1 MKKILLIVSLLIT
14 NSIYGQDVTALIN
27 KAANENTVG
36 SLEQMSDN
44 ELLTYWNK
52 AQAEGYSLNQLKTLA
67 RAQGASESDISK
79 FEKRI
84 KSLKDKDKEP
94 EVSSTEE
101 TLSSI
106 FGINATDKL
115 DDVDETNESN
125 LYSLPIFGMEF
136 FKSKPDS
143 SASNSSPQLNIATPS
158 TYQLGPGDEIS
169 ISLWGGAEN
178 EYNAIIN
185 TNGSIKLDRIPP
197 IYLSGYTIYSAKKRI
212 GNALSKIYSGIN
224 SSSESYQKVYFDI
237 ALMNTRSIVLNI
249 VGNVKT
255 PGTYTLSSMT
265 SPLNALYAAGGP
277 NENGSF
283 RNIEILRNGKT
294 FKKIDLYDYFAKGVY
309 PTLSLRDQDVIMVP
323 SYSKRVF
330 INGEFKQDGIFELKE
345 KETLEDLMVFSGGF
359 SSFAYKDKLYVESI
373 SGVYKKIETYNKENF
388 KKSILKDGDIVSA
401 KSVSD
406 KYINKV
412 SIEGAVYLPGQY
424 SLENNSSLSKLLVNS
439 QGLKDDALLTSA
451 ILYRFFEGDENK
463 VVSVDLKK
471 VISGEKDVDLMANDR
486 IKIFSKKSLREESF
500 VEIQGE
506 VNDPNKFDFI
516 KGMTL
521 IDLILL
527 SDGIKKDGDSY
538 SIDVFRKSYDKS
550 GENPYKVY
558 FVNLNNESLSSE
570 LDYKK
575 SEYDFLLERNDLV
588 VVRQKEGITK
598 SAFVTINGLVKTP
611 GVYAI
616 LNNKY
621 SLFDL
626 LNDSGGI
633 LKDGALNGVKIKRVN
648 TSKEEIEEAF
658 NESDSLDVEI
668 TKVEDYIEFG
678 VDIAQLYKTKGE
690 DLRFNVIL
698 KGGDVIEVPKL
709 DNTIEIIG
717 EVQQPTVIN
726 YKKGIRGLDAI
737 SRAGGVTDV
746 AKKSSAFVIYQNG
759 NVASFK
765 NFLFFT
771 SSPRLEPGCKIVVP
785 KRIANPNKTSIAEI
799 IGLTSTLATLAVLIQ
814 SL

>member
-14 NSIYGQDVTALIN
+14 NSFYGQDVTPLIN
-27 KAANENTVG
+27 KAANENTVS
-36 SLEQMSDN
+36 SLEQMSDD
-44 ELLTYWNK
+44 ELLAYWNNAK
-52 AQAEGYSLNQLKTLA
+52 EEGYSLNQLKTLA
-67 RAQGASESDISK
+67 RAQGVSESDISK

-84 KSLKDKDKEP
+84 KSLKDKEP

-101 TLSSI
+101 KLSSI

-115 DDVDETNESN
+115 DDMDDTNESN

-136 FKSKPDS
+136 FKSNPNS
-143 SASNSSPQLNIATPS
+143 SAKNSSPQLNIATPS

-178 EYNAIIN
+178 EYNATIN

-197 IYLSGYTIYSAKKRI
+197 IYLSGYTIFSAKKRI

-249 VGNVKT
+249 VGSVKT
-255 PGTYTLSSMT
+255 PGTYTLSSMA

-330 INGEFKQDGIFELKE
+330 VNGEFKEGGIFELKE

-359 SSFAYKDKLYVESI
+359 SSFAYKNKLYVESI
-373 SGVYKKIETYNKENF
+373 SGVYKKIETFDKEDF
-388 KKSILKDGDIVSA
+388 KSSLLKDGDIISA

-406 KYINKV
+406 KYLNRV

-424 SLENNSSLSKLLVNS
+424 SLENNSTLSELLVNS
-439 QGLKDDALLTSA
+439 QGLKDDAQRTRA
-451 ILYRFFEGDENK
+451 ILFRFFEGEENK
-463 VVSVDLKK
+463 IVSVDLNK
-471 VISGEKDVDLMANDR
+471 VISGENDIDLKANDR
-486 IKIFSKKSLREESF
+486 IKIFSKKLLKEEAF

-506 VNDPNKFDFI
+506 VNSPKKINFFE
-516 KGMTL
+516 GMTVS
-521 IDLILL
+521 DLLL
-527 SDGIKKDGDSY
+527 LADGLKNDGDSY
-538 SIDVFRKSYDKS
+538 SINIFRKTLDKS
-550 GENPYKVY
+550 GEVPIKSIETSLNSE
-558 FVNLNNESLSSE
+558 FSSENLNNNVV
-570 LDYKK
+570 
-575 SEYDFLLERNDLV
+575 LEADDLV
-588 VVRQKEGITK
+588 VVRSILGKVE
-598 SAFVTINGLVKTP
+598 SEFVTITGLVKTP

-633 LKDGALNGVKIKRVN
+633 LKDGALNGVKIKRIN
-648 TSKEEIEEAF
+648 KSKREIEEAF
-658 NESDSLDVEI
+658 NESDSLGVEI

-678 VDIAQLYKTKGE
+678 VDIAQLYKTDGE

-737 SRAGGVTDV
+737 NRAGGVTDV
-746 AKKSSAFVIYQNG
+746 AKKSSAFVVYQNG

>member
-14 NSIYGQDVTALIN
+14 NSFYGQDVTALIN
-27 KAANENTVG
+27 KAANENTVS
-36 SLEQMSDN
+36 SLEQMSDD
-44 ELLTYWNK
+44 ELLAYWDK
-52 AQAEGYSLNQLKTLA
+52 AKEEGYSLNQLKTLA

-84 KSLKDKDKEP
+84 KSLKDIDKEP

-115 DDVDETNESN
+115 DDMDDTNESN

-136 FKSKPDS
+136 FKSNPNS
-143 SASNSSPQLNIATPS
+143 SAKNSSPQLNIATPS

-178 EYNAIIN
+178 EYNATIN

-197 IYLSGYTIYSAKKRI
+197 IYLSGYTIFSAKKRI

-249 VGNVKT
+249 VGSVKT
-255 PGTYTLSSMT
+255 PGTYTLSSMA

-330 INGEFKQDGIFELKE
+330 VNGEFKEGGIFELKE

-359 SSFAYKDKLYVESI
+359 SSFAYKNKLYVESI
-373 SGVYKKIETYNKENF
+373 SGVYKKIETFDKEDF
-388 KKSILKDGDIVSA
+388 KRSILKDGDIISA

-406 KYINKV
+406 KYLNRV

-424 SLENNSSLSKLLVNS
+424 SLENNSTLTELLVNS
-439 QGLKDDALLTSA
+439 QGLKDDAQRTRA
-451 ILYRFFEGDENK
+451 ILFRFFEGEENK
-463 VVSVDLKK
+463 IVSVDLNK
-471 VISGEKDVDLMANDR
+471 VISGENDIDLKANDR
-486 IKIFSKKSLREESF
+486 IKIFSKKLLKEEAF

-506 VNDPNKFDFI
+506 VNSPKKINFFE
-516 KGMTL
+516 GMTVS
-521 IDLILL
+521 DLLL
-527 SDGIKKDGDSY
+527 LADGLKNDGDSY
-538 SIDVFRKSYDKS
+538 SINIFRKTLDKS
-550 GENPYKVY
+550 GEVPIKSIETSLNSE
-558 FVNLNNESLSSE
+558 FSSENLNNNVV
-570 LDYKK
+570 
-575 SEYDFLLERNDLV
+575 LEADDLV
-588 VVRQKEGITK
+588 VVRSILGKVE
-598 SAFVTINGLVKTP
+598 SEFVTITGLVKTP

-633 LKDGALNGVKIKRVN
+633 LKDGALNGVKIKRIN
-648 TSKEEIEEAF
+648 KSKKEIEEAF
-658 NESDSLDVEI
+658 NESDSLGVEI

-678 VDIAQLYKTKGE
+678 VDIAQLYKTDGE

-737 SRAGGVTDV
+737 NRAGGVTDV
-746 AKKSSAFVIYQNG
+746 AKKSSAFVVYQNG

>member
-14 NSIYGQDVTALIN
+14 NSFYGQDVTTLIN
-27 KAANENTVG
+27 KAANENTVS
-36 SLEQMSDN
+36 SLEQMSDD
-44 ELLTYWNK
+44 ELLAYWNK
-52 AQAEGYSLNQLKTLA
+52 AKEEGYSLNQLKTLA
-67 RAQGASESDISK
+67 RAQGVSESDISK

-84 KSLKDKDKEP
+84 KSLKDIDKEP

-115 DDVDETNESN
+115 DDMDDTNESN

-136 FKSKPDS
+136 FKSNPNS
-143 SASNSSPQLNIATPS
+143 SAKNSSPQLNIATPS

-178 EYNAIIN
+178 EYNATIN

-197 IYLSGYTIYSAKKRI
+197 IYLSGYTIFSAKKRI

-249 VGNVKT
+249 VGSVKT
-255 PGTYTLSSMT
+255 PGTYTLSSMA

-330 INGEFKQDGIFELKE
+330 VNGEFKEGGIFELKE

-359 SSFAYKDKLYVESI
+359 SSFAYKNKLYVESI
-373 SGVYKKIETYNKENF
+373 SGVYKKIETFDKEDF
-388 KKSILKDGDIVSA
+388 KSSLLKDGDIISA

-406 KYINKV
+406 KYLNRV

-424 SLENNSSLSKLLVNS
+424 SLENNSTLSELLVNS
-439 QGLKDDALLTSA
+439 QGLKDDAQRTRA
-451 ILYRFFEGDENK
+451 ILFRFFEGEENK
-463 VVSVDLKK
+463 IVSVDLNK
-471 VISGEKDVDLMANDR
+471 VISGENDIDLKANDR
-486 IKIFSKKSLREESF
+486 IKIFSKKLLKEEAF

-506 VNDPNKFDFI
+506 VNSPKKINFFE
-516 KGMTL
+516 GMTVS
-521 IDLILL
+521 DLLL
-527 SDGIKKDGDSY
+527 LADGLKNDGDSY
-538 SIDVFRKSYDKS
+538 SINIFRKTLDKS
-550 GENPYKVY
+550 GEVPIKLIETSLNSE
-558 FVNLNNESLSSE
+558 FSSENLNNNVV
-570 LDYKK
+570 
-575 SEYDFLLERNDLV
+575 LEADDLV
-588 VVRQKEGITK
+588 VVRSILGKVE
-598 SAFVTINGLVKTP
+598 SEFVTITGLVKTP

-633 LKDGALNGVKIKRVN
+633 LKDGALNGVKIKRIN
-648 TSKEEIEEAF
+648 KSKKEIEEAF
-658 NESDSLDVEI
+658 NESDSLGVEI

-678 VDIAQLYKTKGE
+678 VDIAQLYKTDGE

-737 SRAGGVTDV
+737 NRAGGVTDV
-746 AKKSSAFVIYQNG
+746 AKKSSAFVVYQNG

>member
-14 NSIYGQDVTALIN
+14 NSFYGQYVTPLIN
-27 KAANENTVG
+27 KAADENTVS
-36 SLEQMSDN
+36 SLEQMSDDD
-44 ELLTYWNK
+44 LLAYWNK

-84 KSLKDKDKEP
+84 KLLKDNDKEP

-115 DDVDETNESN
+115 DGVDDTNESD
-125 LYSLPIFGMEF
+125 LYSLPVFGMEF
-136 FKSKPDS
+136 FKSNPNS
-143 SASNSSPQLNIATPS
+143 SGKNSSPQLNIATPS

-255 PGTYTLSSMT
+255 PGTYTLSSMV

-294 FKKIDLYDYFAKGVY
+294 FKKIDLYDYFVKGVY
-309 PTLSLRDQDVIMVP
+309 PTFSLRDQDVIMVP

-330 INGEFKQDGIFELKE
+330 VNGEFKQEGIFELKE
-345 KETLEDLMVFSGGF
+345 KEALEDLMVFSGGF
-359 SSFAYKDKLYVESI
+359 SSFAYKNKLYVESI
-373 SGVYKKIETYNKENF
+373 SGVYKKIETFDKEDF
-388 KKSILKDGDIVSA
+388 KSSLLKDGDIISA

-406 KYINKV
+406 KYLNRV
-412 SIEGAVYLPGQY
+412 SIEGAVYLPGEY
-424 SLENNSSLSKLLVNS
+424 SLENNSTLSELLVNS
-439 QGLKDDALLTSA
+439 QGLKDDALRTRAVLF
-451 ILYRFFEGDENK
+451 RFFEGEENK
-463 VVSVDLKK
+463 IVSVDLNK
-471 VISGEKDVDLMANDR
+471 VTSGENDIDLMANDR
-486 IKIFSKKSLREESF
+486 IKIFSKILLKEEAF
-500 VEIQGE
+500 VEVQGE
-506 VNDPNKFDFI
+506 VNNPKKFNFFE
-516 KGMTL
+516 GMTVS
-521 IDLILL
+521 DLLL
-527 SDGIKKDGDSY
+527 LADGLKNDGDSY
-538 SIDVFRKSYDKS
+538 SINIFRKTFDKS
-550 GENPYKVY
+550 GEVPIKSIKDSLNSE
-558 FVNLNNESLSSE
+558 FSSENLNNNIVLQAE
-570 LDYKK
+570 
-575 SEYDFLLERNDLV
+575 DLV
-588 VVRQKEGITK
+588 VIRSVLGKIDSE
-598 SAFVTINGLVKTP
+598 FVTINGLVKTP
-611 GVYAI
+611 GIYAI

-633 LKDGALNGVKIKRVN
+633 LKDGALNGVKIKRIN
-648 TSKEEIEEAF
+648 TSKEELEEAF
-658 NESDSLDVEI
+658 NESDSIEIEI
-668 TKVEDYIEFG
+668 TKIDDYIEFG
-678 VDIAQLYKTKGE
+678 VDVAQLFKTNGE
-690 DLRFNVIL
+690 DLKFNVIL
-698 KGGDVIEVPKL
+698 KGGDVVEVPKL

-737 SRAGGVTDV
+737 NRAGGVTDV
-746 AKKSSAFVIYQNG
+746 AKK
-759 NVASFK
+759 VARL
-765 NFLFFT
+765 LFIKMEMWLF
-771 SSPRLEPGCKIVVP
+771 
-785 KRIANPNKTSIAEI
+785 
-799 IGLTSTLATLAVLIQ
+799 
-814 SL
+814 

>member
-14 NSIYGQDVTALIN
+14 NSFYGQDVTTLIN
-27 KAANENTVG
+27 KAANENTVS
-36 SLEQMSDN
+36 SLEQMSDD
-44 ELLTYWNK
+44 ELLAYWNK
-52 AQAEGYSLNQLKTLA
+52 AKEEGYSLNQLKTLA
-67 RAQGASESDISK
+67 RAQGVSESDISK

-84 KSLKDKDKEP
+84 KSLKDIDKEP

-115 DDVDETNESN
+115 DDMDDTNESN

-136 FKSKPDS
+136 FKSNPNS
-143 SASNSSPQLNIATPS
+143 SAKNSSPQLNIATPS

-178 EYNAIIN
+178 EYNATIN

-197 IYLSGYTIYSAKKRI
+197 IYLSGYTIFSAKKRI

-249 VGNVKT
+249 VGSVKT
-255 PGTYTLSSMT
+255 PGTYTLSSMA

-330 INGEFKQDGIFELKE
+330 VNGEFKEGGIFELKE

-359 SSFAYKDKLYVESI
+359 SSFAYKNKLYVESI
-373 SGVYKKIETYNKENF
+373 SGVYKKIETFDKEDF
-388 KKSILKDGDIVSA
+388 KSSLLKDGDIISA

-406 KYINKV
+406 KYLNRV

-424 SLENNSSLSKLLVNS
+424 SLENNSTLSELLVNS
-439 QGLKDDALLTSA
+439 QGLKDDAQRTRA
-451 ILYRFFEGDENK
+451 ILFRFFEGEENK
-463 VVSVDLKK
+463 IVSVDLNK
-471 VISGEKDVDLMANDR
+471 VISGENDIDLKANDR
-486 IKIFSKKSLREESF
+486 IKIFSKKLLKEEAF

-506 VNDPNKFDFI
+506 VNSPKKINFFE
-516 KGMTL
+516 GMTVS
-521 IDLILL
+521 DLLL
-527 SDGIKKDGDSY
+527 LADGLKNDGDSY
-538 SIDVFRKSYDKS
+538 SINIFRKTLDKS
-550 GENPYKVY
+550 GEAPIKSIETSLNSE
-558 FVNLNNESLSSE
+558 FSSENLNNNVV
-570 LDYKK
+570 
-575 SEYDFLLERNDLV
+575 LEADDLV
-588 VVRQKEGITK
+588 VVRSILGKVE
-598 SAFVTINGLVKTP
+598 SEFVTITGLVKTP

-633 LKDGALNGVKIKRVN
+633 LKDGALNGVKIKRIN
-648 TSKEEIEEAF
+648 KSKKEIEEAF
-658 NESDSLDVEI
+658 NESDSLGVEI

-678 VDIAQLYKTKGE
+678 VDIAQLYKTDGE

-737 SRAGGVTDV
+737 NRAGGVTDV
-746 AKKSSAFVIYQNG
+746 AKKSSAFVVYQNG

>member
-14 NSIYGQDVTALIN
+14 NSFYGQDVTTLIN
-27 KAANENTVG
+27 KAANENTVS

-44 ELLTYWNK
+44 ELLAYWNK

-84 KSLKDKDKEP
+84 KSLKDKDKKP
-94 EVSSTEE
+94 EVSGTEE
-101 TLSSI
+101 ALSSI

-115 DDVDETNESN
+115 DDVDGTIESD

-136 FKSKPDS
+136 FKSNPNS
-143 SASNSSPQLNIATPS
+143 SGKNSSPQLNIATPS

-255 PGTYTLSSMT
+255 PGTYTLSSMA

-330 INGEFKQDGIFELKE
+330 INGEFKQGGIFELKE
-345 KETLEDLMVFSGGF
+345 NETLEDLMVFSGGF
-359 SSFAYKDKLYVESI
+359 SSFAYKNKLYVESI
-373 SGVYKKIETYNKENF
+373 SGVYKKIETFDKEDF
-388 KKSILKDGDIVSA
+388 KSSLLKDGDIISA

-406 KYINKV
+406 KYLNRV
-412 SIEGAVYLPGQY
+412 SIEGAVYLPGEY
-424 SLENNSSLSKLLVNS
+424 SLENNSNLSELLVNS
-439 QGLKDDALLTSA
+439 QGLKDDALRTRAVLF
-451 ILYRFFEGDENK
+451 RFFEGEENK
-463 VVSVDLKK
+463 IVSVDLNK
-471 VISGEKDVDLMANDR
+471 VISGENDIDLMANDR
-486 IKIFSKKSLREESF
+486 IKIFSKKLLKEESF

-506 VNDPNKFDFI
+506 VNNPKKINFFEGITVSDV
-516 KGMTL
+516 
-521 IDLILL
+521 LL
-527 SDGIKKDGDSY
+527 LADGLKNDGDSY
-538 SIDVFRKSYDKS
+538 SINIFRKTFDKS
-550 GENPYKVY
+550 GETPIKSIETSLNSE
-558 FVNLNNESLSSE
+558 FSSENLNDNIVLKA
-570 LDYKK
+570 D
-575 SEYDFLLERNDLV
+575 DLI
-588 VVRQKEGITK
+588 VVRSIAGKIDNK
-598 SAFVTINGLVKTP
+598 FVTINGLVKTP

-616 LNNKY
+616 LNNQY

-633 LKDGALNGVKIKRVN
+633 LKDGALNGVKIMRVN
-648 TSKEEIEEAF
+648 DSKKEIEEAL
-658 NESDSLDVEI
+658 NKTDSISAEI
-668 TKVEDYIEFG
+668 TKVKDYIEFG
-678 VDIAQLYKTKGE
+678 VDIAQLYKTDGE

-737 SRAGGVTDV
+737 NRAGGVTDV
-746 AKKSSAFVIYQNG
+746 AKKSSAFVVYQNG

-765 NFLFFT
+765 SFLFFT
-771 SSPRLEPGCKIVVP
+771 SSPKLKPGCKIVVP

>member
-14 NSIYGQDVTALIN
+14 NSFYGQDVTTLIN
-27 KAANENTVG
+27 KAANENTVS
-36 SLEQMSDN
+36 SLEQMSDD
-44 ELLTYWNK
+44 ELLAYWNNAK
-52 AQAEGYSLNQLKTLA
+52 EEGYSLNQLKTLA
-67 RAQGASESDISK
+67 RAQGVSESDISK

-84 KSLKDKDKEP
+84 KSLKDIDKEP

-115 DDVDETNESN
+115 DDMDDTNESN

-136 FKSKPDS
+136 FKSNPNS
-143 SASNSSPQLNIATPS
+143 SAKNSSPQLNIATPS

-197 IYLSGYTIYSAKKRI
+197 IYLSGYTIFSAKKRI

-249 VGNVKT
+249 VGSVKT
-255 PGTYTLSSMT
+255 PGTYTLSSMA

-330 INGEFKQDGIFELKE
+330 VNGEFKEGGIFELKE

-359 SSFAYKDKLYVESI
+359 SSFAYKNKLYVESI
-373 SGVYKKIETYNKENF
+373 SGVYKKIETFDKEDF
-388 KKSILKDGDIVSA
+388 KSSLLKDGDIISA

-406 KYINKV
+406 KYLNRV

-424 SLENNSSLSKLLVNS
+424 SLENNSTLSELLVNS
-439 QGLKDDALLTSA
+439 QGLKDDAQRTRA
-451 ILYRFFEGDENK
+451 ILFRFFEGEENK
-463 VVSVDLKK
+463 IVSVDLNK
-471 VISGEKDVDLMANDR
+471 VTSGENDIDLMANDR
-486 IKIFSKKSLREESF
+486 IKIFSKKLLKEEAF

-506 VNDPNKFDFI
+506 VNSPKKINFFE
-516 KGMTL
+516 GMTVS
-521 IDLILL
+521 DLLL
-527 SDGIKKDGDSY
+527 LADGLKNDGDSY
-538 SIDVFRKSYDKS
+538 SINIFRKTLDKS
-550 GENPYKVY
+550 GEVPIKSIETSLNSD
-558 FVNLNNESLSSE
+558 FSSENLNNNVV
-570 LDYKK
+570 
-575 SEYDFLLERNDLV
+575 LEADDLV
-588 VVRQKEGITK
+588 VVRSILGKVE
-598 SAFVTINGLVKTP
+598 SEFVTITGLVKTP

-633 LKDGALNGVKIKRVN
+633 LKDGALNGVKIKRIN
-648 TSKEEIEEAF
+648 KSKKEIEEAF
-658 NESDSLDVEI
+658 NESDSLGVEI

-678 VDIAQLYKTKGE
+678 VDIAQLYKTDGE

-737 SRAGGVTDV
+737 NRAGGVTDV
-746 AKKSSAFVIYQNG
+746 AKKSSAFVVYQNG

>member
-14 NSIYGQDVTALIN
+14 NSFYGQDVTALIN
-27 KAANENTVG
+27 KAANENTVS
-36 SLEQMSDN
+36 SLEQMSDD
-44 ELLTYWNK
+44 ELLAYWNK
-52 AQAEGYSLNQLKTLA
+52 AKEEGYSLNQLKTLA
-67 RAQGASESDISK
+67 RAQGVSESDISK

-84 KSLKDKDKEP
+84 KSLKDIDKEP

-115 DDVDETNESN
+115 DDMDDTNESN

-136 FKSKPDS
+136 FKSNPNS
-143 SASNSSPQLNIATPS
+143 SAKNSSPQLNIATPS

-178 EYNAIIN
+178 EYNATIN

-197 IYLSGYTIYSAKKRI
+197 IYLSGYTIFSAKKRI

-249 VGNVKT
+249 VGSVKT
-255 PGTYTLSSMT
+255 PGTYTLSSMA

-294 FKKIDLYDYFAKGVY
+294 FKKIDLYDYFANGVY

-330 INGEFKQDGIFELKE
+330 INGEFKQEGIFELKE
-345 KETLEDLMVFSGGF
+345 KETLEDLMIFSGGF
-359 SSFAYKDKLYVESI
+359 SSFAYKNKLFVESI
-373 SGVYKKIETYNKENF
+373 SGVYKQIETYNKENF

-406 KYINKV
+406 KYLNRV
-412 SIEGAVYLPGQY
+412 SIEGAVYLPGDYQIENVKTIKGLISAASGLKENAQNSRA
-424 SLENNSSLSKLLVNS
+424 SLIRKKNGIMQEMVSIDLNNILNNGKDLNLSVDDKLIISNKEDLKEDQTVFIKGEVNKPGKYPFYQGMTVADLVLNASGFKNNANSKQIDIYRLTFDTSGQSPITLKQASLSKDFSVNNETNNTI
-439 QGLKDDALLTSA
+439 LNDDDMVIIRSK
-451 ILYRFFEGDENK
+451 EGY
-463 VVSVDLKK
+463 KK
-471 VISGEKDVDLMANDR
+471 
-486 IKIFSKKSLREESF
+486 
-500 VEIQGE
+500 
-506 VNDPNKFDFI
+506 
-516 KGMTL
+516 
-521 IDLILL
+521 
-527 SDGIKKDGDSY
+527 KKDYVTLSGLVKRPGEYGIINDSY
-538 SIDVFRKSYDKS
+538 SLY
-550 GENPYKVY
+550 
-558 FVNLNNESLSSE
+558 
-570 LDYKK
+570 
-575 SEYDFLLERNDLV
+575 
-588 VVRQKEGITK
+588 
-598 SAFVTINGLVKTP
+598 
-611 GVYAI
+611 
-616 LNNKY
+616 
-621 SLFDL
+621 DL
-626 LNDSGGI
+626 LNDAGG
-633 LKDGALNGVKIKRVN
+633 LLPNASFNGLKIKRIN
-648 TSKEEIEEAF
+648 TYKSVAEEVL
-658 NESDSLDVEI
+658 NLQNTDSLNIGKNELKDF
-668 TKVEDYIEFG
+668 IEFG
-678 VDIAQLYKTKGE
+678 VNLEKLFETNGKDPRYNVVLKNE
-690 DLRFNVIL
+690 DKIFVA
-698 KGGDVIEVPKL
+698 KIE
-709 DNTIEIIG
+709 NTIEISG

-726 YKKGIRGLDAI
+726 YSKGIRGLDAI
-737 SRAGGVTDV
+737 SRAGGVTDL
-746 AKKSSAFVIYQNG
+746 AKKRNAFVIYQNG

-765 NFLFFT
+765 YFIFFT

>member
-14 NSIYGQDVTALIN
+14 NSFYGQDVTTLIN
-27 KAANENTVG
+27 KAANENTVS
-36 SLEQMSDN
+36 SLEQMSDDD
-44 ELLTYWNK
+44 LLAYWNK

-115 DDVDETNESN
+115 DGMDETNESN

-136 FKSKPDS
+136 FKSNPNS
-143 SASNSSPQLNIATPS
+143 SGKNSSPQLNIATPS

-197 IYLSGYTIYSAKKRI
+197 IYLSGYTIFSAKKRI

-255 PGTYTLSSMT
+255 PGTYTLSSMA

-330 INGEFKQDGIFELKE
+330 INGEFKQEGIFELKE
-345 KETLEDLMVFSGGF
+345 RETLEDLMVFSGGF
-359 SSFAYKDKLYVESI
+359 SSFAYKNKLYVESI
-373 SGVYKKIETYNKENF
+373 SGVYKKIETYNKEDF
-388 KKSILKDGDIVSA
+388 KNSLLKDGDIVSA

-406 KYINKV
+406 KYLNKV
-412 SIEGAVYLPGQY
+412 SIEGAVYLPGDY
-424 SLENNSSLSKLLVNS
+424 SLENNSNLSELLVNS

-463 VVSVDLKK
+463 VVSVDLKRA
-471 VISGEKDVDLMANDR
+471 EA
-486 IKIFSKKSLREESF
+486 
-500 VEIQGE
+500 
-506 VNDPNKFDFI
+506 
-516 KGMTL
+516 
-521 IDLILL
+521 
-527 SDGIKKDGDSY
+527 
-538 SIDVFRKSYDKS
+538 
-550 GENPYKVY
+550 
-558 FVNLNNESLSSE
+558 
-570 LDYKK
+570 
-575 SEYDFLLERNDLV
+575 LV
-588 VVRQKEGITK
+588 
-598 SAFVTINGLVKTP
+598 A
-611 GVYAI
+611 
-616 LNNKY
+616 
-621 SLFDL
+621 
-626 LNDSGGI
+626 
-633 LKDGALNGVKIKRVN
+633 
-648 TSKEEIEEAF
+648 
-658 NESDSLDVEI
+658 
-668 TKVEDYIEFG
+668 
-678 VDIAQLYKTKGE
+678 
-690 DLRFNVIL
+690 
-698 KGGDVIEVPKL
+698 
-709 DNTIEIIG
+709 
-717 EVQQPTVIN
+717 
-726 YKKGIRGLDAI
+726 
-737 SRAGGVTDV
+737 
-746 AKKSSAFVIYQNG
+746 
-759 NVASFK
+759 
-765 NFLFFT
+765 
-771 SSPRLEPGCKIVVP
+771 
-785 KRIANPNKTSIAEI
+785 
-799 IGLTSTLATLAVLIQ
+799 
-814 SL
+814 

>member
-14 NSIYGQDVTALIN
+14 NSFYGQDVTTLIN
-27 KAANENTVG
+27 KAANENTVS

-44 ELLTYWNK
+44 ELLAYWNK

-84 KSLKDKDKEP
+84 KSLKDKDKKP
-94 EVSSTEE
+94 EVSGTEE

-115 DDVDETNESN
+115 DDVDGTIESD

-136 FKSKPDS
+136 FKSNPNS
-143 SASNSSPQLNIATPS
+143 SGKNSSPQLNIATPS

-255 PGTYTLSSMT
+255 PGTYTLSSMA

-330 INGEFKQDGIFELKE
+330 INGEFKQEGIFELKE
-345 KETLEDLMVFSGGF
+345 NETLEDLMVFSGGF
-359 SSFAYKDKLYVESI
+359 SSFAYKNKLYVESI
-373 SGVYKKIETYNKENF
+373 SGVYKKIETFDKEDF
-388 KKSILKDGDIVSA
+388 KSSLLKDGDIISA

-406 KYINKV
+406 KYLNRV
-412 SIEGAVYLPGQY
+412 SIEGAVYLPGEY
-424 SLENNSSLSKLLVNS
+424 SLENNSNLSELLVNS
-439 QGLKDDALLTSA
+439 QGLKDDALRTRAVLF
-451 ILYRFFEGDENK
+451 RFFEGEENK
-463 VVSVDLKK
+463 IVSVDLNK
-471 VISGEKDVDLMANDR
+471 VISGENDIDLMANDR
-486 IKIFSKKSLREESF
+486 IKIFSKKLLKEESF

-506 VNDPNKFDFI
+506 VNNPKKINFFEGITVSDV
-516 KGMTL
+516 
-521 IDLILL
+521 LL
-527 SDGIKKDGDSY
+527 LADGLKNDGDSY
-538 SIDVFRKSYDKS
+538 SINIFRKTFDKS
-550 GENPYKVY
+550 GETPIKSIETSLNSE
-558 FVNLNNESLSSE
+558 FSSENLNDNIVLKA
-570 LDYKK
+570 D
-575 SEYDFLLERNDLV
+575 DLI
-588 VVRQKEGITK
+588 VVRSIAGKIDNK
-598 SAFVTINGLVKTP
+598 FVTINGLVKTP

-616 LNNKY
+616 LNNQY

-633 LKDGALNGVKIKRVN
+633 LKDGALNGVKIMRVN
-648 TSKEEIEEAF
+648 DSKKEIEEAL
-658 NESDSLDVEI
+658 NKTDSISAEI
-668 TKVEDYIEFG
+668 TKVKDYIEFG
-678 VDIAQLYKTKGE
+678 VDIAQLYTTDGE

-737 SRAGGVTDV
+737 NRAGGVTDV
-746 AKKSSAFVIYQNG
+746 AKKSSAFVVYQNG

-765 NFLFFT
+765 SFLFFT
-771 SSPRLEPGCKIVVP
+771 SSPKLEPGCKIVVP

>member
-14 NSIYGQDVTALIN
+14 NSFYGQDVTTLIN
-27 KAANENTVG
+27 KAANENTVS
-36 SLEQMSDN
+36 SLEQMSDD
-44 ELLTYWNK
+44 ELLAYWNK
-52 AQAEGYSLNQLKTLA
+52 AKEEGYSLNQLKTLA
-67 RAQGASESDISK
+67 RAQGVSESDISK

-84 KSLKDKDKEP
+84 KSLKDIDKEP

-115 DDVDETNESN
+115 DDMDDTNESN

-136 FKSKPDS
+136 FKSNPNS
-143 SASNSSPQLNIATPS
+143 SAKNSSPQLNIATPS

-178 EYNAIIN
+178 EYNATIN

-197 IYLSGYTIYSAKKRI
+197 IYLSGYTIFSAKKRI

-249 VGNVKT
+249 VGSVKT
-255 PGTYTLSSMT
+255 PGTYTLSSMA

-330 INGEFKQDGIFELKE
+330 VNGEFKEGGIFELKE

-359 SSFAYKDKLYVESI
+359 SSFAYKNKLYVESI
-373 SGVYKKIETYNKENF
+373 SGVYKKIETFDKEDF
-388 KKSILKDGDIVSA
+388 KSSLLKDGDIISA

-406 KYINKV
+406 KYLNRV

-424 SLENNSSLSKLLVNS
+424 SLENNSTLSELLVNS
-439 QGLKDDALLTSA
+439 QGLKDDAQRTRA
-451 ILYRFFEGDENK
+451 ILFRFFEGEENK
-463 VVSVDLKK
+463 IVSVDLNK
-471 VISGEKDVDLMANDR
+471 VISGENDIDLKANDR
-486 IKIFSKKSLREESF
+486 IKIFSKKLLKEEAF

-506 VNDPNKFDFI
+506 VNSPKKINFFE
-516 KGMTL
+516 GMTVS
-521 IDLILL
+521 DLLL
-527 SDGIKKDGDSY
+527 LADGLKNDGDSY
-538 SIDVFRKSYDKS
+538 SINIFRKTLDKS
-550 GENPYKVY
+550 GEAPIKSIETSLNSD
-558 FVNLNNESLSSE
+558 FSSENLNNNVV
-570 LDYKK
+570 
-575 SEYDFLLERNDLV
+575 LEADDLV
-588 VVRQKEGITK
+588 VVRSILGKVE
-598 SAFVTINGLVKTP
+598 SEFVTITGLVKTP

-633 LKDGALNGVKIKRVN
+633 LKDGTLKGVKIKRIN
-648 TSKEEIEEAF
+648 KSKKEIEEAF
-658 NESDSLDVEI
+658 NESDSLGVEI

-678 VDIAQLYKTKGE
+678 VDIAQLYKTDGE

-737 SRAGGVTDV
+737 NRAGGVTDV
-746 AKKSSAFVIYQNG
+746 AKKSSAFVVYQNG

>member
-14 NSIYGQDVTALIN
+14 NSFYGQDVTTLIN
-27 KAANENTVG
+27 KAANENTVS
-36 SLEQMSDN
+36 SLEQMSDD
-44 ELLTYWNK
+44 ELLAYWNK
-52 AQAEGYSLNQLKTLA
+52 AKEEGYSLNQLKTLA
-67 RAQGASESDISK
+67 RAQGVSESDISK

-84 KSLKDKDKEP
+84 KSLKDIDKEP

-115 DDVDETNESN
+115 DDMDDTNESN

-136 FKSKPDS
+136 FKSNPNS
-143 SASNSSPQLNIATPS
+143 SAKNSSPQLNIATPS

-178 EYNAIIN
+178 EYNATIN

-197 IYLSGYTIYSAKKRI
+197 IYLSGYTIFSAKKRI

-249 VGNVKT
+249 VGSVKT
-255 PGTYTLSSMT
+255 PGTYTLSSMA

-330 INGEFKQDGIFELKE
+330 VNGEFKEGGIFELKE

-359 SSFAYKDKLYVESI
+359 SSFAYKNKLYVESI
-373 SGVYKKIETYNKENF
+373 SGVYKKIETFDKEDF
-388 KKSILKDGDIVSA
+388 KSSLLKDGDIISA

-406 KYINKV
+406 KYLNRV

-424 SLENNSSLSKLLVNS
+424 SLENNSTLSELLVNS
-439 QGLKDDALLTSA
+439 QGLKDDAQRTRA
-451 ILYRFFEGDENK
+451 ILFRFFEGEENK
-463 VVSVDLKK
+463 IVSVDLNK
-471 VISGEKDVDLMANDR
+471 VISGENDIDLKANDR
-486 IKIFSKKSLREESF
+486 IKIFSKKLLKEEAF

-506 VNDPNKFDFI
+506 VNSPKKINFFE
-516 KGMTL
+516 GMTVS
-521 IDLILL
+521 DLLL
-527 SDGIKKDGDSY
+527 LADGLKNDGDSY
-538 SIDVFRKSYDKS
+538 SINIFRKTLDKS
-550 GENPYKVY
+550 GEVPIKLIETSLNSE
-558 FVNLNNESLSSE
+558 FSSENLNNNVV
-570 LDYKK
+570 
-575 SEYDFLLERNDLV
+575 LEADDLV
-588 VVRQKEGITK
+588 VVRSILGKVE
-598 SAFVTINGLVKTP
+598 SEFVTITGLVKTP

-633 LKDGALNGVKIKRVN
+633 LKDGTLKGVKIKRIN
-648 TSKEEIEEAF
+648 KSKKEIEEAF
-658 NESDSLDVEI
+658 NESDSLGVEI

-678 VDIAQLYKTKGE
+678 VDIAQLYKTDGE

-737 SRAGGVTDV
+737 NRAGGVTDV
-746 AKKSSAFVIYQNG
+746 AKKSSAFVVYQNG